1 MAEQEEKR
9 LIQSG
14 ETEQGKTEGH
24 RADRLAGCIII
35 ALLAGM
41 LPCPDAAAGDMAE
54 WANPRNIRTCSN
66 IQSRH
71 LPESN
76 FQTRSGSEETVEAKN
91 GIKKNGNTVFKVND
105 IDEKDAI
112 DVVMSDGIL
121 YANVIKKKIY
131 KVK

>member
-1 MAEQEEKR
+1 MTAMENSRIQTGKQEIHNMAEQEEKR

-14 ETEQGKTEGH
+14 ETEQGKTGGH

-41 LPCPDAAAGDMAE
+41 FPCLDAAAGDMAE

-91 GIKKNGNTVFKVND
+91 RIKKNGNTKS
-105 IDEKDAI
+105 E
-112 DVVMSDGIL
+112 
-121 YANVIKKKIY
+121 
-131 KVK
+131 